1 MQEQFELMRKLVER
15 KEEPRKEEPRK
26 AERSDAIKLTKL
38 TDQDDIEA
46 YLTVFERMMEA
57 YEVAKPRW
65 AFMLAPQLTGATDA
79 SDHTAMKASIL
90 QRYDINEETYRQRLH
105 AAKIGNGE
113 SLPVLQEIRS
123 LGNIILCCISS

>member
-1 MQEQFELMRKLVER
+1 MQEQFELMRKLVE
-15 KEEPRKEEPRK
+15 RKEEPRK

-79 SDHTAMKASIL
+79 SDYTAMKASIL
-90 QRYDINEETYRQRLH
+90 QRYDINELETYRQRLH

>member
-15 KEEPRKEEPRK
+15 KEEPRK
-26 AERSDAIKLTKL
+26 AERNDAIKLTKL

-46 YLTVFERMMEA
+46 YLTVFKRMMEA

-79 SDHTAMKASIL
+79 SDYTAMKASIL
-90 QRYDINEETYRQRLH
+90 QRYDINELETYRQRLH